1 MLGDYFPVRDA
12 AQGHLPLEV
21 IFIPIKVAQQGG
33 YSWLKHP
40 DQLEGSN
47 TVTFINTHRNAYS
60 HGIPTKPQAV
70 VGGGHRTL
78 PVSPAKSLV
87 LH

>member
-1 MLGDYFPVRDA
+1 MGDYFPVRDA
-12 AQGHLPLEV
+12 AQSHLASEV
-21 IFIPIKVAQQGG
+21 ILIPITVAQQGG

-47 TVTFINTHRNAYS
+47 TITFINTHHNAYS
-60 HGIPTKPQAV
+60 RGIQTKLQAV

-78 PVSPAKSLV
+78 PRSPVKSLV